1 MHPLFYPKQ
10 YVASLVDI
18 DPVALCEQ
26 GIRGVLL
33 DLDMTLVAWRGSE
46 VEPHMEEWVRN
57 ALAAGLKICIVSN
70 TWRKERIEAIAKR
83 VGVPFILRAG
93 KPRRGSMTR
102 GMEKLGTKPAE
113 TAVVGDQIFTD
124 VVGGNRIGAYT
135 ILCMPMPGREFLG
148 TNAVRSFER
157 LLMRRLAAR
166 GHLRLPGAPP
176 IDVPPAMDASS
187 SVGNTADS
195 GANGQPTIIPA
206 APGEA
211 ERP

>member
-10 YVASLVDI
+10 YVASLIDVD
-18 DPVALCEQ
+18 PAALCEQ

-46 VEPHMEEWVRN
+46 IEPHMEEWVRN
-57 ALAAGLKICIVSN
+57 ALATGLRICIVSN
-70 TWRKERIEAIAKR
+70 TWRKDRIEAIAKR
-83 VGVPFILRAG
+83 VNVPYILRAG
-93 KPRRGSMTR
+93 KPRRGSLTR
-102 GMEKLGTKPAE
+102 AMETLGTKPAE

-157 LLMRRLAAR
+157 LLMRRLASR
-166 GHLRLPGAPP
+166 GHLRLPGSPP
-176 IDVPPAMDASS
+176 VDVPPTS
-187 SVGNTADS
+187 SVSNGIATDS
-195 GANGQPTIIPA
+195 ETNGQDTAIPSTA
-206 APGEA
+206 GEA
-211 ERP
+211 DRQ